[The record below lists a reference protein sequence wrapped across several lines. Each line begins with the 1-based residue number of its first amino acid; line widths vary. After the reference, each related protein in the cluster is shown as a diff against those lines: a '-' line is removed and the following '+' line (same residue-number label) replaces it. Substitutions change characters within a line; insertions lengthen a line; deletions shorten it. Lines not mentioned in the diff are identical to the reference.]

1 MMSDV
6 LQSLKCARCG
16 ASPLTDNNDGT
27 IACPYCGS
35 TFAHPERV
43 CPRCQTVNE
52 LDARQCVSCGQTLW
66 HPCARCGTLNWSQ
79 ATFCRR
85 CGASL
90 DVLEHI
96 AARRAE
102 TTADRI
108 VRLQSSMTSVKEEAE
123 GASQA
128 RLAEMWARDNARL
141 EATAKSKAKQQQ
153 QERLLWAIATIAILA
168 VLIIMAMTLVAP
180 LLRTH

>member
-1 MMSDV
+1 MSDI
-6 LQSLKCARCG
+6 LQSLKCASCG
-16 ASPLTDNNDGT
+16 ASPLMDNHDGT
-27 IACPYCGS
+27 IACPYCGA

-52 LDARQCVSCGQTLW
+52 LDARQCVSCGQTLR

-102 TTADRI
+102 TTANRI

-123 GASQA
+123 EASQA
-128 RLAEMWARDNARL
+128 RLAAMWARDNARL
-141 EATAKSKAKQQQ
+141 EAVAKSKSRQQR

-168 VLIIMAMTLVAP
+168 VIFAIVAMTLVAP
-180 LLRTH
+180 WLRTH

>member
-1 MMSDV
+1 MMSDI
-6 LQSLKCARCG
+6 LQSLRCARCG

-52 LDARQCVSCGQTLW
+52 LDARQCVSCGQTLR